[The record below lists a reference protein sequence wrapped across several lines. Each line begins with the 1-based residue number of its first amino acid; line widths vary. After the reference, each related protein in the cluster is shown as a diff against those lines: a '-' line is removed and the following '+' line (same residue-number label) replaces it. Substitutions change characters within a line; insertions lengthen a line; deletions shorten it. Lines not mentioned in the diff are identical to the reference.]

1 MREDRPKRIFFSF
14 FLMFNFEL
22 KQGKD
27 IKVSVP
33 TLVMLFTLIWSWVV
47 SHSLDTEPWEPAEL
61 PKREVKLSGVFFA
74 N

>member
-33 TLVMLFTLIWSWVV
+33 TLVVLFTLICSWVV
-47 SHSLDTEPWEPAEL
+47 SHSLDTEL
-61 PKREVKLSGVFFA
+61 GSQQSCQRGK
-74 N
+74 